1 MKRFSELGIEID
13 ADRHI
18 FPVPQVSIT
27 DILNCEIEILDFESG
42 VKTQHG
48 SDRYAVKIKHEGT
61 ECKFFTNSTPIKEAL
76 SKISKKDFPFITTIR
91 VKKLGVGNSKM
102 YYFT

>member
-42 VKTQHG
+42 AKTQHG
-48 SDRYAVKIKHEGT
+48 SD
-61 ECKFFTNSTPIKEAL
+61 L
-76 SKISKKDFPFITTIR
+76 SLIHI
-91 VKKLGVGNSKM
+91 
-102 YYFT
+102 